1 MAVGPQPRP
10 WDNPFGE
17 VDFDV
22 KDYAIGG
29 KMVTG
34 RAMLSE
40 SLQAVISQTLLKK
53 NGGGRVAAHEI
64 MIGIPAIRNLIRE
77 NKVAQMYSAIQTGA
91 NHGMTTLD
99 QSLKGLVSRGVISP
113 QTARTAAKQPESFL

>member
-1 MAVGPQPRP
+1 
-10 WDNPFGE
+10 
-17 VDFDV
+17 
-22 KDYAIGG
+22 
-29 KMVTG
+29 MV

-91 NHGMTTLD
+91 NYGMTTLD
-99 QSLKGLVSRGVISP
+99 QSLKTLVSKGMVSP
-113 QTARTAAKQPESFL
+113 QTARTVAKSPESFL